1 MDNLQMREGSVMHK
15 ITILWGES
23 PEHGQPA
30 QTYSFAT
37 KAELDAFELGVA
49 EMDGWLGYDDDVPEG
64 YVHYEEE
71 EDA

>member
-1 MDNLQMREGSVMHK
+1 MHK
-15 ITILWGES
+15 ITILWGEC
-23 PEHGQPA
+23 PEDGQEA
-30 QTYSFAT
+30 VTYSFAT

-64 YVHYEEE
+64 YVYREEE